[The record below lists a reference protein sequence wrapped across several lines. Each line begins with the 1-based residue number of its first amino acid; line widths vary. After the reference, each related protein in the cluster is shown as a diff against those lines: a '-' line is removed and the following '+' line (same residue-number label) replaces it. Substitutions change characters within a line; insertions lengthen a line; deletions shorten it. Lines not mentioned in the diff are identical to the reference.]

1 MSFSATHSAQN
12 SSSQL
17 HFTSS
22 GPPLLIKF
30 LRHPFDCFSHS
41 QDNELARQTISQS
54 QGGDTMGIS
63 PSSQREWRPNGQLKQ
78 PIQKVGHPSAP
89 PNKPGM

>member
-1 MSFSATHSAQN
+1 VWSATGDALWSLDQDVDAFFLPIE
-12 SSSQL
+12 SS
-17 HFTSS
+17 
-22 GPPLLIKF
+22 
-30 LRHPFDCFSHS
+30 HPFDCFSHS
-41 QDNELARQTISQS
+41 HDNELARQTISQS

-63 PSSQREWRPNGQLKQ
+63 PSLQREWRPNGQLKQ